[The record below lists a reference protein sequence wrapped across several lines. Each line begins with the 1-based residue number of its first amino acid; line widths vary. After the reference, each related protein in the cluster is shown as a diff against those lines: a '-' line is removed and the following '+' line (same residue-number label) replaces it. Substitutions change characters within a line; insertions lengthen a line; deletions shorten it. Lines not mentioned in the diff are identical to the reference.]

1 MNSTVKRAR
10 KADAPRPVEAGAPS
24 VSPQSSSQDELHM
37 MPLSLNNLLENEL
50 PAEKSG
56 SVSPTCS
63 FFDDLLEPQGP
74 VVSPHGGSPTPS
86 SLSSLHGMDET
97 DGTIESSNSQQSSV
111 ASEEHIH

>member
-50 PAEKSG
+50 PAEQSG
-56 SVSPTCS
+56 SVSPTWS
-63 FFDDLLEPQGP
+63 F
-74 VVSPHGGSPTPS
+74 
-86 SLSSLHGMDET
+86 LSSLNGSTVEATKENPVALGDQ
-97 DGTIESSNSQQSSV
+97 IELN
-111 ASEEHIH
+111 